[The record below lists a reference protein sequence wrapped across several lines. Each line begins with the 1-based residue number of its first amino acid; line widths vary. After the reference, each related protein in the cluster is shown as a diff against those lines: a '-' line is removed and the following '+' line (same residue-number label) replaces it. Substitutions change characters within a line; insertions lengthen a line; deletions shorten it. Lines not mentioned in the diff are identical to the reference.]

1 MNQMQKEIIKISRV
15 SKTFKELKA
24 VNELSLTINRGEY
37 VALLGPNGA
46 GKTTLI
52 EMIEGI
58 QFPDQGEITIAG
70 KTWKSHERD
79 LHNIIGLSLQET
91 KFIDK
96 LSVQETL
103 NLFASFY
110 HLGKQRTEEV
120 LDLVNLQL
128 KKKSYVVNLSG
139 GQRQR
144 LALGIAL
151 LNQPKILL
159 LDEPTTGLDPTAR
172 REIWHILEKLRK
184 EKGTTLILTTHYM
197 EEAEYLCDR
206 ILIMDKGQ
214 FLAEGTLA
222 ELITK
227 HGEGDVI
234 QFSVDQKLDAA
245 EFEGLPG
252 LRKMIWEFEG
262 RKGKM
267 VVLNIA
273 ETLPVLLHNVE
284 KFNAKLIELE
294 CRKMTL
300 DDLFISM
307 TGRHLYE

>member
-1 MNQMQKEIIKISRV
+1 MNEEIIKITQV
-15 SKTFKELKA
+15 SKTFKDLKA
-24 VNELSLTINRGEY
+24 VNELSLTINSGEY

-58 QFPDQGEITIAG
+58 QFPDQGMITIAG
-70 KTWKSHERD
+70 KTWQSHEHD
-79 LHNIIGLSLQET
+79 LHKIIGLSLQET

-96 LSVQETL
+96 LSVEETL
-103 NLFASFY
+103 NLFGSFY
-110 HLGKQRTEEV
+110 RLGRQRTEEV

-128 KKKSYVVNLSG
+128 KRKSYVVNLSG

-144 LALGIAL
+144 LALGIAM
-151 LNQPKILL
+151 LNEPKILL

-227 HGEGDVI
+227 YGEGDVI
-234 QFSVDQKLDAA
+234 QFSLDQKLNTA
-245 EFEGLPG
+245 EFDRLPG
-252 LRKMIWEFEG
+252 LKKMIWEIEG

-273 ETLPVLLHNVE
+273 ETLPLFLPIVE
-284 KFNAKLIELE
+284 KFNAKLTELE

>member
-1 MNQMQKEIIKISRV
+1 M
-15 SKTFKELKA
+15 L
-24 VNELSLTINRGEY
+24 NEPR
-37 VALLGPNGA
+37 
-46 GKTTLI
+46 
-52 EMIEGI
+52 
-58 QFPDQGEITIAG
+58 
-70 KTWKSHERD
+70 
-79 LHNIIGLSLQET
+79 
-91 KFIDK
+91 
-96 LSVQETL
+96 
-103 NLFASFY
+103 
-110 HLGKQRTEEV
+110 
-120 LDLVNLQL
+120 
-128 KKKSYVVNLSG
+128 
-139 GQRQR
+139 
-144 LALGIAL
+144 
-151 LNQPKILL
+151 ILL

-184 EKGTTLILTTHYM
+184 EKGTTMILTTHYM

-227 HGEGDVI
+227 YGEGDVI
-234 QFSVDQKLDAA
+234 QFSLDQKLDET
-245 EFEGLPG
+245 EFGRLPG
-252 LRKMIWEFEG
+252 LKKIIWEVEG

-273 ETLPVLLHNVE
+273 ETLPLLLPIVE
-284 KFNAKLIELE
+284 KFNARLTELE

>member
-1 MNQMQKEIIKISRV
+1 MQEEIIKIRNV
-15 SKTFKELKA
+15 SKTFKELRA
-24 VNELSLTINRGEY
+24 VNELSLSINSGEY

-70 KTWKSHERD
+70 KSWKSNQRE

-96 LSVQETL
+96 LSVEETL

-110 HLGKQRTEEV
+110 KLGKQRTEEV

-128 KKKSYVVNLSG
+128 KRKSYVVNLSG

-151 LNQPKILL
+151 LNEPRILL

-172 REIWHILEKLRK
+172 REIWNILERLRK
-184 EKGTTLILTTHYM
+184 EKGTTMILTTHYM

-206 ILIMDKGQ
+206 ILIMDKGK

-222 ELITK
+222 ELIAK

-234 QFSVDQKLDAA
+234 QFSLDKELEKT
-245 EFEGLPG
+245 EFEKIAGIK
-252 LRKMIWEFEG
+252 RTIWEHEG

-267 VVLNIA
+267 VVENIA
-273 ETLPVLLHNVE
+273 RTLPELLHMVE
-284 KFNAKLIELE
+284 KFNAKLTELE

-300 DDLFISM
+300 DDLFITM